1 MKKKDNIEKRTMKT
15 ELRVTKRNNEDDAH
29 PIIEGYAAVFNK
41 DSEDMG
47 FIERIRPGAFKNA
60 IKVSDIRSLFNH
72 DANIVLGRNK
82 AGTLEIK
89 EDKKGLFMVTHPPDT
104 RLVRDMVISP
114 IERGDIDQQSF
125 GFTVEKDSWEGLDT
139 DKPIRTIEKIKEL
152 FDVSVVTYPAYQ
164 DTSVALRS
172 LAEARNQKPNEDEIS
187 IEVDG
192 VKHTFNSHG
201 EFDLLIEK
209 INELRKND
217 TSLSTAVLWEKKKA
231 VNPKIPAAG
240 DRNENE
246 DESLNR
252 LRKIEKEYKKS

>member
-1 MKKKDNIEKRTMKT
+1 MKKDDKIEKRTIKT
-15 ELRVTKRNNEDDAH
+15 ELRVVKQNQEDDAL
-29 PIIEGYAAVFNK
+29 PVIEGYAAVFNS

-47 FIERIRPGAFKNA
+47 FIERIRPGAFKDA
-60 IKVSDIRSLFNH
+60 IKISDVRSLFNH

-89 EDKKGLFMVTHPPDT
+89 EDKKGLFMITHPPDT
-104 RLVRDMVISP
+104 QLVRDMVLSP
-114 IERGDIDQQSF
+114 IDRGDIDQQSF

-139 DKPIRTIEKIKEL
+139 DKPVRTIEKVKEL
-152 FDVSVVTYPAYQ
+152 FDVSVVTYPAYP

-187 IEVDG
+187 VEIDETEYV
-192 VKHTFNSHG
+192 FNSHE
-201 EFDLLIEK
+201 EFDLLVEK

-217 TSLSTAVLWEKKKA
+217 TSLSTSVLWEKKKA
-231 VNPKIPAAG
+231 ANLKIPVA
-240 DRNENE
+240 DNKSE

-252 LRKIEKEYKKS
+252 LRKIEKEYNKS

>member
-1 MKKKDNIEKRTMKT
+1 MKEKVEKRFINKP
-15 ELRVTKRNNEDDAH
+15 ELRIAKDGDKFK
-29 PIIEGYAAVFNK
+29 ISGYAAVFNS

-60 IKVSDIRSLFNH
+60 IKISDIRSLFNH

-104 RLVRDMVISP
+104 QLVRDMVLTP

-192 VKHTFNSHG
+192 AEYTFTSHE
-201 EFDLLIEK
+201 EFDLLVEK
-209 INELRKND
+209 INELRKGNA
-217 TSLSTAVLWEKKKA
+217 SLSTAVLWKKRA
-231 VNPKIPAAG
+231 ANPKIPVA
-240 DRNENE
+240 DNESE
-246 DESLNR
+246 DESLTR
-252 LRKIEKEYKKS
+252 LRKIEKEYNKS

>member
-1 MKKKDNIEKRTMKT
+1 MKKKANIEKRTIKT
-15 ELRVTKRNNEDDAH
+15 ELRVVKQKQEDDAL
-29 PIIEGYAAVFNK
+29 PVIEGYAAVFNS
-41 DSEDMG
+41 DSEDMMG
-47 FIERIRPGAFKNA
+47 FIERIRPGAFKEA
-60 IKVSDIRSLFNH
+60 IKISDVRSLFNH

-104 RLVRDMVISP
+104 QLVRDMVMTP
-114 IERGDIDQQSF
+114 IDRGDIDQQSF

-139 DKPIRTIEKIKEL
+139 DKPVRTIEKIKEL

-187 IEVDG
+187 IEVNG
-192 VKHTFNSHG
+192 TEHIFNCQD
-201 EFDLLIEK
+201 ELDLLVEK

-217 TSLSTAVLWEKKKA
+217 ASLSTAVLWEKKKA
-231 VNPKIPAAG
+231 SQKTAADNVN
-240 DRNENE
+240 ESE

-252 LRKIEKEYKKS
+252 LRKIEKEYNKS

>member
-1 MKKKDNIEKRTMKT
+1 MKDKIEKRTIKT
-15 ELRVTKRNNEDDAH
+15 ELRVIKQNQEDDA
-29 PIIEGYAAVFNK
+29 PFIIEGYAAVFNS

-60 IKVSDIRSLFNH
+60 IKSSDVRSLFNH
-72 DANIVLGRNK
+72 DVNIVLGRNK

-104 RLVRDMVISP
+104 QLVRDMVLTP

-139 DKPIRTIEKIKEL
+139 DKPVRTIEKVKKL
-152 FDVSVVTYPAYQ
+152 FDVSVVTFPAYQ

-172 LAEARNQKPNEDEIS
+172 LAEARNQTDEEEDIGIEING
-187 IEVDG
+187 IKYV
-192 VKHTFNSHG
+192 FNSHE
-201 EFDLLIEK
+201 EFDLVVEK

-217 TSLSTAVLWEKKKA
+217 TSLSTSVLWEKKKA
-231 VNPKIPAAG
+231 SQTTAVDDGNGDEILKRLKTAG
-240 DRNENE
+240 
-246 DESLNR
+246 
-252 LRKIEKEYKKS
+252 RKLSI